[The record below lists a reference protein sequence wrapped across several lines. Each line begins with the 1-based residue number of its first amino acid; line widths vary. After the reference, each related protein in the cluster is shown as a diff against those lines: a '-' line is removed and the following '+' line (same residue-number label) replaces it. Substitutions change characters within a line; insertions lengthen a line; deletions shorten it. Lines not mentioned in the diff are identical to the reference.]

1 LGLKEAVL
9 GREHPST
16 LTSTNNLA
24 LVLRYQ
30 SKYEQ
35 AEEMHRQGLR
45 LREAVLGSERPET
58 LRSMYCLAHLFHTQR
73 RYHEA
78 GVLYQATL
86 TSLRD
91 VLAPDHPTT
100 LRCQKHYSFMLKEME
115 HLYLER

>member
-1 LGLKEAVL
+1 
-9 GREHPST
+9 
-16 LTSTNNLA
+16 
-24 LVLRYQ
+24 
-30 SKYEQ
+30 
-35 AEEMHRQGLR
+35 MHRQGLG